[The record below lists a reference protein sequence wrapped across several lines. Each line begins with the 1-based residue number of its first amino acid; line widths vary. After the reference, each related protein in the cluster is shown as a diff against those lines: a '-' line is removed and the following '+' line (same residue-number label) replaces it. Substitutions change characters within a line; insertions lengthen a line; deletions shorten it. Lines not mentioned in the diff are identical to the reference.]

1 MKKKTLLFVSIA
13 ASTLLVGGTF
23 AAWAVTD
30 NAAPFGIKINPDGTT
45 ISDTDTK
52 TVVLNWGTTNQLTAI
67 GNLAAG
73 QVIGPKEVDL
83 KAKTQDGTDYT
94 GLLEVSLIDQTVGK
108 GNGEKKLID
117 YLDVYVTKEK
127 LPEKNGLDIDI
138 VYDSATVAYA
148 YDALADEKQVLHV
161 PPTAQDYSESASV
174 TVTGTDAD
182 VPVYFYITLN
192 SSVNNVIYQQ
202 IKSDVVY
209 LQVDWN
215 KAAADST
222 VTSSTIYWQKTLE
235 AGHKAYVYAW
245 NESVNPAKQNH
256 EWPGVE
262 MANAGANLYSY
273 SLASDM
279 NKIIF
284 VDVDGSGAVVS
295 QTDDIA
301 ITDAIRTTTPYY
313 NGTDWV
319 ASIANITGNYYL
331 RGTFNNWEVVEDYK
345 LTADNTKDGYTYS
358 IKGVSVAANA
368 ELKVYTINDQS
379 VETWYAAQSTENTA
393 PNMTIND
400 AGVYNFYFNP
410 AGNNGIYILCEA
422 AA

>member
-83 KAKTQDGTDYT
+83 KAKTQDGHDYT

-127 LPEKNGLDIDI
+127 LPEKNPQNFDI
-138 VYDSATVAYA
+138 VYDSATVATA
-148 YDALADEKQVLHV
+148 YNNLAAANQVLHV

-192 SSVNNVIYQQ
+192 SSVTNVIYQQ

-215 KAAADST
+215 KAAADSA

-245 NESVNPAKQNH
+245 NDTTAKQNAA
-256 EWPGVE
+256 WPGVE
-262 MANAGANLYSY
+262 MANAGTNLYSY

-284 VDVDGSGAVVS
+284 VDVDGSEAVVS

-313 NGTDWV
+313 NGTSWV
-319 ASIANITGNYYL
+319 ASIADNIAGNYYL
-331 RGTFNNWEVVEDYK
+331 RGTFNNWEVVEAYK
-345 LTADNTKDGYTYS
+345 LTEDDTKDGYTYS
-358 IKGVSVAANA
+358 IKGLSVAADA
-368 ELKVYTINDQS
+368 ALKVYTINAQS
-379 VETWYAAQSTENTA
+379 VETWYAENSTNTDA
-393 PNMTIND
+393 PNLTIHD

-410 AGNNGIYILCEA
+410 AGNNGTYILCEA